1 MRYFELVLGTPEV
14 LYSCLAAL
22 VVVGAIAVLIIVRLG
37 RRGEGAR
44 LAELADS
51 EVGPAAGGE
60 TSEDDE
66 PATVRGEDS
75 VVDGLL
81 AEQEPAAEVE
91 HRALAADV
99 EADVEAGVEAGV
111 EGAARADVPGA
122 AAVGP
127 VSDDAAASALP
138 RTGPEA
144 PAAVAVQRSDD
155 WWVFRV

>member
-22 VVVGAIAVLIIVRLG
+22 VAVGAVAVLIIVRLG

-44 LAELADS
+44 LAELADN

-66 PATVRGEDS
+66 PASVR
-75 VVDGLL
+75 
-81 AEQEPAAEVE
+81 
-91 HRALAADV
+91 
-99 EADVEAGVEAGV
+99 EADAEADV
-111 EGAARADVPGA
+111 EGAARAEVPGA
-122 AAVGP
+122 AAVDP
-127 VSDDAAASALP
+127 VSDDAAASPLP

-155 WWVFRV
+155 RWVFRV